1 MSARQNGMASPKYH
15 GIISYIMTH
24 QNIVAHQVSR
34 IATYVGSTKYHG
46 SSTIPTH
53 QLSRAAAYVGL

>member
-46 SSTIPTH
+46 
-53 QLSRAAAYVGL
+53 